1 MGKVKSKLRL
11 WLDGEEIEEG
21 MLAEPDKY
29 WRTQD
34 NRWVRISEMEHQHLE
49 NIVNY
54 FSKDGMTVDPTRQN
68 AFDNVMV
75 EYMKRNLNMMEVH
88 RDIL

>member
-1 MGKVKSKLRL
+1 MGKLKSTLKV
-11 WLDGEEIEEG
+11 WLDDVLVEEG
-21 MLAEPDKY
+21 VVTEPDKY

-54 FSKDGMTVDPTRQN
+54 FSRDGMTVDPSRQN

-75 EYMKRNLNMMEVH
+75 EYMMRNLNMMEVH